1 MNIAIILAGGVG
13 TRVGAE
19 IPKQY
24 IEIMG
29 KPVIIYTLEKFEK
42 NPDIDAVEIVC
53 IKGDIP
59 YVQDLVRRYGIKK
72 VKWYS
77 EGGSTFQEST
87 MNGIFDLKDKVSQ
100 DDIVLIHFAVSPMVT
115 DEIISDS
122 IRVCKQHGIAIA
134 GDEMIMCT
142 CIKDDEYSSYTSIL
156 RETLVGL
163 NAPWTFRYDVVC
175 SAYEEGIQKN
185 ILDGLEPHTTSLF
198 FALGKKIYFSKS
210 ATNNIKITRKEDL
223 DLFEGYLLLQER
235 RRRSNDIKFNGG
247 ELSGEG
253 DK

>member
-24 IEIMG
+24 IKIMN
-29 KPVIIYTLEKFEK
+29 KPVMVYTLEKFEK
-42 NPDIDAVEIVC
+42 NSNIDAIEIVC
-53 IKGDIP
+53 IKGHIP
-59 YVQDLVRRYGIKK
+59 YVKDLVKEYGITK

-87 MNGIFDLKDKVSQ
+87 MNGIFNLKDEIAP
-100 DDIVLIHFAVSPMVT
+100 DDIVLIQFAVSPMIT
-115 DEIISDS
+115 GEIIDDS
-122 IRVCKQHGIAIA
+122 IRVCKQYGNAIA
-134 GDEMIMCT
+134 ADEMIMCT
-142 CIKDDEYSSYTSIL
+142 CIKDNEYSSSKSIL

-175 SAYEEGIQKN
+175 SAYEEALEKD
-185 ILDGLEPHTTSLF
+185 ILDDLEPHTTSLM

-210 ATNNIKITRKEDL
+210 ATSNIKITRKEDL
-223 DLFEGYLLLQER
+223 DIFEGHLLLQQMR
-235 RRRSNDIKFNGG
+235 MGN
-247 ELSGEG
+247 L
-253 DK
+253 